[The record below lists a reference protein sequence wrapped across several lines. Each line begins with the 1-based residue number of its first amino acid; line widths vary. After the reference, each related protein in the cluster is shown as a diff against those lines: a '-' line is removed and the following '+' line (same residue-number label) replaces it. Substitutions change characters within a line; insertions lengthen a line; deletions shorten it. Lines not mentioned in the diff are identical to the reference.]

1 MFDYSNGHNINV
13 NNGAN
18 IIWNDKGLVFDS
30 CLMPR
35 SNVYTLKDLYRDD
48 FGPDV
53 DDSLIRN
60 PEFKKQLT
68 NFLTKII

>member
-1 MFDYSNGHNINV
+1 MFDYSNGHNINA

-18 IIWNDKGLVFDS
+18 IIWNDKGLVFNS
-30 CLMPR
+30 GLMPR
-35 SNVYTLKDLYRDD
+35 FNVYTLEDLYS
-48 FGPDV
+48 PNV

-68 NFLTKII
+68 NFLTKIV